1 MAESN
6 IDIIKKST
14 GEKITVLNTRPL
26 QNTNYDFLINLDIC
40 KMAELIY
47 IIADDVCK
55 YCAYS
60 KTDKCNDGRC
70 VGGIIEFLK
79 KPHEADDFRNL

>member
-1 MAESN
+1 MTESN
-6 IDIIKKST
+6 IDIVKKST
-14 GEKITVLNTRPL
+14 GEKIATLNAQQL
-26 QNTNYDFLINLDIC
+26 ADSNYDFIVNLDIF

-60 KTDKCNDGRC
+60 RTDKCNDGRC

-79 KPHEADDFRNL
+79 KPHEDDDFRNL

>member
-1 MAESN
+1 
-6 IDIIKKST
+6 
-14 GEKITVLNTRPL
+14 
-26 QNTNYDFLINLDIC
+26 
-40 KMAELIY
+40 MAELIY
-47 IIADDVCK
+47 IIAEDVCE
-55 YCAYS
+55 YCAYR

>member
-1 MAESN
+1 MTESN

-14 GEKITVLNTRPL
+14 GEKITVLNSRPL
-26 QNTNYDFLINLDIC
+26 QNTNYDFLTKLEIY

-47 IIADDVCK
+47 IIANDVCK
-55 YCAYS
+55 YCAYD
-60 KTDKCNDGRC
+60 KTNKCKSGRC

-79 KPHEADDFRNL
+79 KPHEETDFTNL